1 MSVVSLRSDAHSV
14 DRSHSFA
21 TVGQMLLAAVERH
34 TGAALRSKRDG
45 AWIDVGYGDL
55 GADVRAIARGLRAL
69 GIVPRD
75 RVALLS
81 STRPEW
87 TLVDSGALTAGAT
100 VVPIYHTN
108 SPEECAYVLQH
119 SQARVVVCEDA
130 AQLAKVAAVR
140 DQCPALQHV
149 IAMRHED
156 AEGCLSLG
164 ELRARGEE
172 VDPEAPDEALRGLT
186 PDDLATIIYTSGTT
200 GPPKGCMI
208 THRNFLA
215 AVRMYEESLEFGES
229 PVVFMFLP
237 LAHSLARVT
246 QMVALD
252 LGATL
257 VFWQGDPALL
267 LDDVR
272 DAQPTHLP
280 SVPRVFEKIHARA
293 TGGAEDMGRSKRAL
307 FSWALATGASM
318 RAAER
323 GASRPG
329 LLLRGRHALADRLVL
344 SKVRDLFGPE
354 LRMAMSGAAPIA
366 TDVLEFFSACGVPIL
381 EGYGM
386 TETCAAATINRL
398 GLTRFGTVGSPLPS
412 SDVAIAE
419 DGEILMR
426 GPHVFKGYYR
436 DEEATRESFDGEWLR
451 SGDIG
456 ELDADGF
463 LRITGRKKE
472 LIITS
477 SGKNISP
484 ANLETRLRES
494 RWISQA
500 VVYGDNHPYLVAVLT
515 LDPEEAPALA
525 ARLGVQPDVAA
536 MAADPRVL
544 AELQHVVDEVNAS
557 FARIE
562 QIKRF
567 AVLDHDLTLPGGE
580 LTPTLKIKR
589 AVVYD
594 RHRETFEGLYAR

>member
-1 MSVVSLRSDAHSV
+1 MSVVSPRSDTHPV
-14 DRSHSFA
+14 DRFHSFA
-21 TVGQMLLAAVERH
+21 TVGQMLLAAAERH

-55 GADVRAIARGLRAL
+55 GADVRAIARGLHAL
-69 GIVPRD
+69 GVGPGD

-87 TLVDSGALTAGAT
+87 TLVDSGALVAGAT

-108 SPEECAYVLQH
+108 SPEECRYVLEH
-119 SQARVVVCEDA
+119 SGARVVVCEDA
-130 AQLAKVAAVR
+130 GQLAKVSAVR
-140 DQCPALQHV
+140 DACPALEHV
-149 IAMRHED
+149 VAMRHED

-164 ELRARGEE
+164 ELRSRGDEVGPEE
-172 VDPEAPDEALRGLT
+172 PEESLRRLAPG
-186 PDDLATIIYTSGTT
+186 DLATIIYTSGTT

-208 THRNFLA
+208 THGNFLA
-215 AVRMYEESLEFGES
+215 TVRMYEQSLDFGES

-246 QMVALD
+246 QMIALD
-252 LGATL
+252 IGATL
-257 VFWQGDPALL
+257 AFWQGDPALL

-293 TGGAEDMGRSKRAL
+293 TGGAEEMGRTKRAL

-323 GASRPG
+323 TATGPGA
-329 LLLRGRHALADRLVL
+329 LLRARHALADRLVL
-344 SKVRDLFGPE
+344 AKVRALFGPE
-354 LRMAMSGAAPIA
+354 LRMAMTGAAPIG
-366 TDVLEFFSACGVPIL
+366 TDVLEFFSACGIPIL

-386 TETCAAATINRL
+386 TETCAAATLNRL
-398 GLTRFGTVGSPLPS
+398 GVTRFGTVGPPLPS
-412 SDVAIAE
+412 SEVTVAA

-436 DEEATRESFDGEWLR
+436 DEQATRESFDADWLR
-451 SGDIG
+451 SGDLG
-456 ELDADGF
+456 ELDEAGF

-484 ANLETRLRES
+484 ANIEARLRES

-500 VVYGDNHPYLVAVLT
+500 VVYGDNHPYLVALLT
-515 LDPEEAPALA
+515 LDAEEAPALA
-525 ARLGVQPDVAA
+525 GRLGVDPDVAA
-536 MAADPRVL
+536 MASDPRVL
-544 AELQHVVDEVNAS
+544 AEIQRVVDEVNTS

-562 QIKRF
+562 QVKRF
-567 AVLDHDLTLPGGE
+567 AILDHDLTLPGGE

-589 AVVYD
+589 SVVCD
-594 RHRETFEGLYAR
+594 RHREIFEGLYER

>member
-1 MSVVSLRSDAHSV
+1 
-14 DRSHSFA
+14 
-21 TVGQMLLAAVERH
+21 MLLAAVERH
-34 TGAALRSKRDG
+34 TGVALRSKRDG

-55 GADVRAIARGLRAL
+55 GADARAIARGLRAL
-69 GIVPRD
+69 GVGPGD

-87 TLVDSGALTAGAT
+87 TLVDGGALAAGAT

-108 SPEECAYVLQH
+108 SPEECGYVLEH
-119 SQARVVVCEDA
+119 SGARVVVCEDA
-130 AQLAKVAAVR
+130 GQLAKVAAVR
-140 DQCPALQHV
+140 GRCPALEHV
-149 IAMRHED
+149 VVMRDED
-156 AEGCLSLG
+156 AEGCLALG
-164 ELRARGEE
+164 EVRSRGEG
-172 VDPEAPDEALRGLT
+172 VDPEEPEESLRHLAPG
-186 PDDLATIIYTSGTT
+186 DLATIIYTSGTT

-208 THRNFLA
+208 THGNFLA
-215 AVRMYEESLEFGES
+215 TVRMYEESLEFGES

-246 QMVALD
+246 QMLSLD
-252 LGATL
+252 IGATL
-257 VFWQGDPALL
+257 AFWQGDPALL

-272 DAQPTHLP
+272 DARPTHLP

-293 TGGAEDMGRSKRAL
+293 TAGAEEMGGAKRAL

-323 GASRPG
+323 GAAGPG
-329 LLLRGRHALADRLVL
+329 VLLRGRHAVADRLVL
-344 SKVRDLFGPE
+344 RKVRALFGPE
-354 LRMAMSGAAPIA
+354 LRMAMTGAAPIA
-366 TDVLEFFSACGVPIL
+366 TDVLEFFAACGVPIL

-386 TETCAAATINRL
+386 TETCAAATINRS
-398 GLTRFGTVGSPLPS
+398 GLTRFGTVGPPLPS
-412 SDVAIAE
+412 SEIAVAE

-436 DEEATRESFDGEWLR
+436 DDEATRQSFEGDWLR
-451 SGDIG
+451 SGDLG
-456 ELDADGF
+456 EIDEAGF

-484 ANLETRLRES
+484 ANIEARLRES

-500 VVYGDNHPYLVAVLT
+500 VVFGDNHPYLVALLT

-525 ARLGVQPDVAA
+525 ARLGIEPDVAA
-536 MAADPRVL
+536 MACEPRVL
-544 AELQHVVDEVNAS
+544 AEIRKVVDEVNAS

-594 RHRETFEGLYAR
+594 RYRNTFERLYAQ

>member
-1 MSVVSLRSDAHSV
+1 
-14 DRSHSFA
+14 
-21 TVGQMLLAAVERH
+21 MLLAAVERH
-34 TGAALRSKRDG
+34 AGVALRSKRDG
-45 AWIDVGYGDL
+45 AWVNVGYGDL

-69 GIVPRD
+69 GIGPGD

-87 TLVDSGALTAGAT
+87 TLVDSGALAAGAT

-108 SPEECAYVLQH
+108 SPEECGYVLEH
-119 SQARVVVCEDA
+119 SGARVVVCEDA
-130 AQLAKVAAVR
+130 GQLAKVAAFR
-140 DQCPALQHV
+140 DQCPALEHV
-149 IAMRHED
+149 VVMRHED
-156 AEGCLSLG
+156 AEGCASLG
-164 ELRARGEE
+164 ELRSRGEE
-172 VDPEAPDEALRGLT
+172 VDPEEPEAALRRLG

-208 THRNFLA
+208 THGNFLA
-215 AVRMYEESLEFGES
+215 TVQMYEESLEFGES

-246 QMVALD
+246 QMLALD
-252 LGATL
+252 IGATL
-257 VFWQGDPALL
+257 AFWQGDPALL

-272 DAQPTHLP
+272 DARPTHLP

-293 TGGAEDMGRSKRAL
+293 TGGAEEMGRTRRAL
-307 FSWALATGASM
+307 VSWALATGASM

-323 GASRPG
+323 GASGPG
-329 LLLRGRHALADRLVL
+329 VLLRGRHAVADRLVL
-344 SKVRDLFGPE
+344 RKVRALFGPE
-354 LRMAMSGAAPIA
+354 LRMALSGAAPIG
-366 TDVLEFFSACGVPIL
+366 TDVLEFFAACGVPIL

-386 TETCAAATINRL
+386 TETCAAATINRF
-398 GLTRFGTVGSPLPS
+398 GLARFGTVGSPLPS
-412 SDVAIAE
+412 SEIAVAA

-436 DEEATRESFDGEWLR
+436 DEEATRESFDGDWLR
-451 SGDIG
+451 SGDLG
-456 ELDADGF
+456 EIDEAGF

-500 VVYGDNHPYLVAVLT
+500 VVYGDNHPYLVALLT
-515 LDPEEAPALA
+515 LDAEETPALA
-525 ARLGVQPDVAA
+525 ERLGIEPDVAA
-536 MAADPRVL
+536 MASNPRVL
-544 AELQHVVDEVNAS
+544 AVIQRVVDDVNAS

-562 QIKRF
+562 QVKRF
-567 AVLDHDLTLPGGE
+567 AVLDRDMTLPGGE

-589 AVVYD
+589 AVVYNRYRD
-594 RHRETFEGLYAR
+594 TFEALYAR